1 MRVVK
6 LIAMA
11 VCTAFAVSGAYAD
24 ETDALIKLDKAWG
37 MAKSA
42 SEADALIADSLISVD
57 EEGISGKAEQLEAI
71 TSADAPTGPY
81 VAGSYK
87 VDFLDSNT
95 AVMVHSAGA
104 GEDAHW
110 SMHVWRKNG
119 GKWQVA
125 ATASVE
131 ADDD

>member
-1 MRVVK
+1 MRIVK
-6 LIAMA
+6 TIVMA
-11 VCTAFAVSGAYAD
+11 LCTAFAVSGAVAD
-24 ETDALIKLDKAWG
+24 ETSALIELDKAWG
-37 MAKSA
+37 MATSA
-42 SEADALIADSLISVD
+42 GEADGLIADGLIAVD
-57 EEGISGKAEQLEAI
+57 EDGIGGKAEQLAAI
-71 TSADAPTGPY
+71 TSSDAPTGPY
-81 VAGSYK
+81 VAGDYK

-95 AVMVHSAGA
+95 AIMVHSAGA